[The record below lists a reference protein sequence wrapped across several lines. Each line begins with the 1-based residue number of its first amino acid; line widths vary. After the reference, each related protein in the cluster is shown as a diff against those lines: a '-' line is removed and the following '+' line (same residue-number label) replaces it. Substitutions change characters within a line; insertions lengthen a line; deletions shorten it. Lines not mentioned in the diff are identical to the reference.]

1 MESPPRPLALATALC
16 LQAQTGGHRLARR
29 CNTEGNTTFLRI
41 YGILGEPGGRGG
53 WSRTSTN
60 QVSAGCSDR
69 GQGRAAGPPR
79 HGTWQQHVES
89 TVQLQGFKKL
99 RCAAVCFY
107 FRSCTDTIPLCGV
120 RGVWS
125 EEKHMDHGALR
136 SGPALVR
143 TARLWTDLAAATFSP
158 GSASELGCSGQAGQT
173 ARRAR
178 TLPHRACTL
187 PHRACGGMRSACPPQ
202 LRPLTM

>member
-1 MESPPRPLALATALC
+1 
-16 LQAQTGGHRLARR
+16 
-29 CNTEGNTTFLRI
+29 
-41 YGILGEPGGRGG
+41 
-53 WSRTSTN
+53 
-60 QVSAGCSDR
+60 
-69 GQGRAAGPPR
+69 
-79 HGTWQQHVES
+79 
-89 TVQLQGFKKL
+89 
-99 RCAAVCFY
+99 
-107 FRSCTDTIPLCGV
+107 V

>member
-1 MESPPRPLALATALC
+1 MQHTNTSSMSSGSTTSLFYRDLGARWQHDDSRWRPKSEFERKASD
-16 LQAQTGGHRLARR
+16 TGFTRSAPLPICGPDWKGVGMQWNRR
-29 CNTEGNTTFLRI
+29 CKVLKKIT
-41 YGILGEPGGRGG
+41 
-53 WSRTSTN
+53 
-60 QVSAGCSDR
+60 VCCS
-69 GQGRAAGPPR
+69 
-79 HGTWQQHVES
+79 
-89 TVQLQGFKKL
+89 
-99 RCAAVCFY
+99 FY

>member
-1 MESPPRPLALATALC
+1 M
-16 LQAQTGGHRLARR
+16 QWNRR
-29 CNTEGNTTFLRI
+29 CKVFT
-41 YGILGEPGGRGG
+41 
-53 WSRTSTN
+53 
-60 QVSAGCSDR
+60 VCS
-69 GQGRAAGPPR
+69 
-79 HGTWQQHVES
+79 S
-89 TVQLQGFKKL
+89 
-99 RCAAVCFY
+99 FY

-187 PHRACGGMRSACPPQ
+187 PQSVWGDALRVPPATPTTHNVVILLAHMSMSSCLTCGLRMPGTASCRLRISSAFESRSAC
-202 LRPLTM
+202 RSSA